1 MSRQERFYG
10 GSAELAALAANA
22 VSPNPG
28 AIIHVPHIN
37 GNAAVF
43 NKSVAGF
50 LAAAGDHTG
59 FGTGFGYPC
68 EEGDWLSPH
77 PELLKPV
84 VRPERLARL
93 FASVPQR

>member
-43 NKSVAGF
+43 NKSIAGF

-84 VRPERLARL
+84 VRRERLAHTVC
-93 FASVPQR
+93 VPQR